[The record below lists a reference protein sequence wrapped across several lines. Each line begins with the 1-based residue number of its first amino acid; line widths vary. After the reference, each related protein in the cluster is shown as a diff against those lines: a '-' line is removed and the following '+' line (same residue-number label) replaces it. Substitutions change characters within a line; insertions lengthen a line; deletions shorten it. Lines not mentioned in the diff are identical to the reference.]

1 MTYES
6 AIQELQEIV
15 DALQDQ
21 RISIDEMEEKI
32 ARATDLIRFCRTKLR
47 TTEASVDQLLK
58 EEE

>member
-1 MTYES
+1 MTYDS

-21 RISIDEMEEKI
+21 RISIDDMEEKI
-32 ARATDLIRFCRTKLR
+32 ARATELIRFCRTKLR
-47 TTEASVDQLLK
+47 TTETAVDRMLK